1 MSKTILVVE
10 DIKTD
15 AELLNDLLRL
25 KGYDIKIVNRGTDAL
40 EFVQKSPPDLIL
52 MDIQLPKMDGY
63 EVTKKLKG
71 DPKTKNIPIIAIT
84 AYALHWDR
92 DKCLDAGCD
101 EYMSKPIKTR
111 ELPRLI
117 EQFIG
122 PEDN

>member
-25 KGYDIKIVNRGTDAL
+25 KGYDIKIVNRGADAL

-52 MDIQLPKMDGY
+52 MDIQLPMMDGY
-63 EVTKKLKG
+63 EVTEKLKG
-71 DPKTKNIPIIAIT
+71 DPKTKHIPIIAVT
-84 AYALHWDR
+84 AYALQWDR
-92 DKCLDAGCD
+92 EKCLEAGCD

-117 EQFIG
+117 ESFIG
-122 PEDN
+122 PGDN